1 MPQRSYVKS
10 PSSKYRAKRCEIDG
24 IKFHSLLE
32 GRYYQSL
39 ILRQRSGEK
48 FYFHMQVPIQ
58 LPGGVKYLVD
68 FMIIYPD
75 GKVEYIDVKGVKTS
89 VYIIKKKQVEA
100 LYPIKIIEID
110 SFGRVS

>member
-1 MPQRSYVKS
+1 
-10 PSSKYRAKRCEIDG
+10 
-24 IKFHSLLE
+24 
-32 GRYYQSL
+32 
-39 ILRQRSGEK
+39 
-48 FYFHMQVPIQ
+48 MQVPIQ